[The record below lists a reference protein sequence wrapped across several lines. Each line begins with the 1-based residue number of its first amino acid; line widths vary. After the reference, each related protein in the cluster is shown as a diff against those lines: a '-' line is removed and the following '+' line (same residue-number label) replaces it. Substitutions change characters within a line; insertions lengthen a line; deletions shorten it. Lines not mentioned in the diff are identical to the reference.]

1 MLIDLSND
9 QIRERIDIDLQRV
22 PVWMSK
28 ELLTLKR
35 KCQDAYYHA
44 EIIEYSKWIRLS
56 EAEFA

>member
-56 EAEFA
+56 